1 MYTVRTIVS
10 THNQSKLISLITTD
24 EAHVSFDAAIN
35 SVATKIDAND
45 IINVADGHTLCYE
58 LVLIAGSY
66 STSISKF
73 IKPEALDEVDISY
86 ETEVCSPR
94 HKHFYIDTKDIG
106 VAREQFFRF
115 AAVSLGMHNTKDM
128 EAIDTYARVIQRW
141 MSRKIVVGI

>member
-10 THNQSKLISLITTD
+10 THDQSKLISLITTD
-24 EAHVSFDAAIN
+24 ETHASFDGAI
-35 SVATKIDAND
+35 SSIDAKIDVND
-45 IINVADGHTLCYE
+45 IINVADGYTLCYE
-58 LVLIAGSY
+58 IVLISGNY
-66 STSISKF
+66 STSISKS
-73 IKPEALDEVDISY
+73 IKPEALDEVSISY

-94 HKHFYIDTKDIG
+94 HKHFYIDTKDVK

-115 AAVSLGMHNTKDM
+115 AAVSLGMNSTKDM